1 MKKKVATLII
11 ISITIIIAMVIVN
24 DPVKMGGILSGT
36 DLYLIL
42 CVVALYILNGFIK
55 AARWHLLLYSSG
67 SRIKFSKIYL
77 FLLIGLMVNNISPGR
92 IGGEPVR
99 AYLLRTKNEVPIG
112 RGLSTIFVERTV
124 DLIVLTLLALIG
136 IGLIV
141 PLLLASDFGIELLL
155 LSFVPVFM
163 LIVAL
168 IYIATHPKFLR
179 RLALGACHFLQKF
192 SSSSWLLKAE
202 SGIIGFVDS
211 FNIGINN
218 MKSDLRLNKKNGF
231 GVISLTLIIWLNDA
245 ARIYLVLLA
254 LPNVLPPSFGAVLI
268 VSCLATIF
276 GAVLPIGAMHA
287 TLITSIFAALGIDI
301 ASATTAG
308 ILTIM
313 TSIWLSI
320 PLGIISM
327 FLVGLK
333 IEKVS
338 SEIVR
343 EGNPVKE
350 GVS

>member
-1 MKKKVATLII
+1 MKKKVAALIV
-11 ISITIIIAMVIVN
+11 ISLTIIITMILVN
-24 DPVKMGGILSGT
+24 DPLKMGEILKGI
-36 DLYLIL
+36 DYFLIL
-42 CVVALYILNGFIK
+42 CVVGLYIINGFVK
-55 AARWHLLLYSSG
+55 AARWHLLIRSSG

-77 FLLIGLMVNNISPGR
+77 FLLIGLMVNNTTPGR

-99 AYLLRTKNEVPIG
+99 AYLLRSKNEVPIG

-124 DLIVLTLLALIG
+124 DLIVLTSLALIG
-136 IGLIV
+136 IGLII
-141 PLLLASDFGIELLL
+141 PLLLASDIGIELLL
-155 LSFVPVFM
+155 LSFVPVLM
-163 LIVAL
+163 LIVTL
-168 IYIATHPKFLR
+168 IYIATHPKFLK

-192 SSSSWLLKAE
+192 SSSNWLLKAE
-202 SGIIGFVDS
+202 TGLIGFVES
-211 FNIGINN
+211 FNIGLDN

-231 GVISLTLIIWLNDA
+231 GVISLTLLIWLNEA
-245 ARIYLVLLA
+245 GRIYLVLLA

-287 TLITSIFAALGIDI
+287 TLITSVFAALGVDI

-327 FLVGLK
+327 FIVGLK
-333 IEKVS
+333 IDKVS
-338 SEIVR
+338 SEMVR
-343 EGNPVKE
+343 ETNPVKE